1 MMHRTYQDTR
11 CHWCG
16 GCRWALP
23 WCRWAVAGPGRT
35 TSRRAERSSW
45 RGRLAGGPPP
55 TGTRSGRARWCPE
68 HQWHHTAIPET
79 MRGQGAVPVGGGDN
93 CLRQISH
100 VI

>member
-1 MMHRTYQDTR
+1 MMRRTYQHASG
-11 CHWCG
+11 HWCG
-16 GCRWALP
+16 GCRRALP
-23 WCRWAVAGPGRT
+23 RCRRAAEGPGRA
-35 TSRRAERSSW
+35 SRRRAERSSR

-68 HQWHHTAIPET
+68 RQWHHTAIPET
-79 MRGQGAVPVGGGDN
+79 MRGLVAVPVGGGDN